1 MEVWHAV
8 AASAVS
14 LLVGILIGRV
24 FFSAKNKAEKELED
38 TKNELGQLRSKMKE
52 HLTETAFLFQQF
64 DQQYQK
70 LLKRFGDMS
79 KDMAKSSHTSSSSH
93 NDKSISFVEQPKDYE
108 DKN

>member
-24 FFSAKNKAEKELED
+24 FCSAKNKVEKELED

-79 KDMAKSSHTSSSSH
+79 KDMAKPTH
-93 NDKSISFVEQPKDYE
+93 NSAAHHDKSISFVEQPKDYE